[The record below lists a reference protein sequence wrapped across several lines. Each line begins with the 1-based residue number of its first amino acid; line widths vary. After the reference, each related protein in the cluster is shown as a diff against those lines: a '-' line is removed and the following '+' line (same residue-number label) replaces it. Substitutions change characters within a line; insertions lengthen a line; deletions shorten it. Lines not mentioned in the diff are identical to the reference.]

1 VVVAIPFEAFN
12 RQDFEAVLI
21 LCHPQGEF
29 RPALDLVES
38 GIAEPSYYG
47 HAGYMASMSDWLSA
61 WVDFLIEPQELIDLG
76 DRVVVLAKRSAW
88 AWAAALLS
96 IGTSLPFTT

>member
-1 VVVAIPFEAFN
+1 
-12 RQDFEAVLI
+12 
-21 LCHPQGEF
+21 
-29 RPALDLVES
+29 
-38 GIAEPSYYG
+38 
-47 HAGYMASMSDWLSA
+47 MSDWLSA

-88 AWAAALLS
+88 AGAAALLS